1 MGLYLACF
9 CIGFFGLLGMAMLGM
24 GHHAHIGHHSHVG
37 HTGAMRGHAGA
48 ARGGKISVR
57 STSSHGTGRDG
68 GRAVNGLVTVLPH
81 DASHQT
87 SPSGAIPIDEKGAAS
102 LLAWISP
109 RVLLSLCLG
118 FGATGML
125 MQGHGPASLILPIAA
140 VGALAFE
147 MLGVSPMWNFFFRFA
162 SEPARTLET
171 AVFEEAIAVTN
182 FDSSGS
188 GLISIDLD
196 GQHIQ
201 VLGNLS
207 KTELVEG
214 QRVLAGDRL
223 FIQAVDARRNSCTV
237 SASESSAVAQ

>member
-1 MGLYLACF
+1 MDFYLACF

-24 GHHAHIGHHSHVG
+24 GHHSHGGHGHGSHG
-37 HTGAMRGHAGA
+37 GHAGL
-48 ARGGKISVR
+48 RGGSKGPLR
-57 STSSHGTGRDG
+57 STHASRGQGRES
-68 GRAVNGLVTVLPH
+68 GRAGNGLVTAVPH
-81 DASHQT
+81 DATNQT
-87 SPSGAIPIDEKGAAS
+87 AQDGAIQVNEKGQAS
-102 LLAWISP
+102 LLAWVSP

-125 MQGHGPASLILPIAA
+125 MQGHGTTPLILLVA
-140 VGALAFE
+140 VIGAFAFE
-147 MLGVSPMWNFFFRFA
+147 MLGVSPVWNLCFRFA

-182 FDSSGS
+182 FDASGS

-207 KTELVEG
+207 RTEPTVG
-214 QRVLAGDRL
+214 QRILAGDRL
-223 FIQAVDARRNSCTV
+223 FIQAVDAKRNSCTV
-237 SASESSAVAQ
+237 TAAQSSANVE